1 MDAPQRHIDDGRGL
15 WRYAGLIDV
24 RCPRCAQPGQVR
36 APSGQDGEVRFA
48 CTGCGLSAATVSC
61 CGLHAAQRDWYGPVR
76 LYGRRPCGYC
86 GHQWLGVDRI
96 YDGKPAHT
104 PQRLS
109 VRCRVC
115 ARDSEVEVQT
125 TPHRGHEPR
134 DPHLGLPLR
143 LLEPTRHGL
152 LWAYNAQHLDELRR
166 YVAATQR
173 ERLRSAG
180 NASMI
185 SRLPAWMKLAR
196 HRTAM
201 LKALDRLDARLRADD
216 GAEAATATPARTPA
230 HGRVRADARPRGGA
244 TRRRRG

>member
-1 MDAPQRHIDDGRGL
+1 MDAPLRHIDEGRGL

-24 RCPRCAQPGQVR
+24 RCPRCARAGQVR
-36 APSGQDGEVRFA
+36 APRDSREARFA
-48 CTGCGLSAATVSC
+48 CGGCGLSAAAVSC
-61 CGLHAAQRDWYGPVR
+61 CGLHAAHNDWYGPVR

-86 GHQWLGVDRI
+86 GHQWLSVSRVCAGR
-96 YDGKPAHT
+96 PAQA
-104 PQRLS
+104 PQRIA
-109 VRCRVC
+109 VRCPVC
-115 ARDSEVEVQT
+115 ARDSEVEVAMQ
-125 TPHRGHEPR
+125 PHRGHEPR

-152 LWAYNAQHLDELRR
+152 LWAYNAEHLDELHR

-196 HRTAM
+196 HRATV
-201 LKALDRLDARLRADD
+201 LKALQRLQARLGQDDDAPAPAARA
-216 GAEAATATPARTPA
+216 APARHRGRAA
-230 HGRVRADARPRGGA
+230 H
-244 TRRRRG
+244 RRRG